1 MRYYKPKRKSLITIG
16 CLIFS
21 LIIIQFFV
29 NVPVSANGQQLV
41 VGGSDPDFSTIVEAL
56 DSANPGD
63 TILVHAGLYPGSIVI
78 GKQINLIAAEG
89 SSPIIDGNN
98 ESDVISVLA
107 SNVMIDG
114 FIIQNSSESSNLSLQ
129 ETFSA
134 VHINADNVSVSNC
147 DITNNQIGIIA
158 RNASELELSEIVFSG
173 NDAGIWLYNISSSVI
188 DHVSISNHDLFGMSI
203 VLTSNISVSFGNF
216 SDMSSIAM
224 AFSGSADNIIHHN
237 SFNNNVMSVRLFQ
250 STVNTD
256 GNVFYSNNFIGET
269 ISVFDCCNN
278 SWDAGGVGN
287 YWSDYDGVD
296 ANGDGVGDSA
306 YEIDLVSK
314 DDFPQMDPFDLSVVS
329 SLSVVIT
336 SPSSMETVDQL
347 LVLKGTAESKDADI
361 VSVMVRVDE
370 QEWST
375 ATGFSFWTKTVN
387 VSMLSEGAHVVYVQA
402 EDSTGNTETAS
413 LSFMIDHTGGN
424 DDNNT
429 PGFSVVMMM
438 AVLIFFVLLGKR
450 LRCNY

>member
-1 MRYYKPKRKSLITIG
+1 M
-16 CLIFS
+16 
-21 LIIIQFFV
+21 IIIQFFV